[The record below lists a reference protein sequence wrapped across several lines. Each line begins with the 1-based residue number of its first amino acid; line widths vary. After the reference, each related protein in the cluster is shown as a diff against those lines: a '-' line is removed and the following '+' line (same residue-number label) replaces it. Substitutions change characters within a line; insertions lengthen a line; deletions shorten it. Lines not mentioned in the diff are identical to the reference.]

1 MMENP
6 SSERMNNSRP
16 MRVVAGALD
25 LQGEL
30 SIPQNARGIVL
41 LAEGSRNI
49 ERLTSFTELA
59 NAFQNAGLATLLVP
73 LLTEDEE
80 QIDSQ
85 TQFFRYNV
93 SILHQ
98 RIIGIANWLE
108 QFPETQNLSI
118 GYFGIGSV
126 GAAALIAAAER
137 PDSVHA
143 LVVRNGR
150 IDLAQPYLSH
160 VKAPTFLIAGE
171 SDNSALRKYQEA
183 LSQMP
188 IKLEANKKIENIVSS
203 AGLSETTETLKQ
215 VADLAGQWFARH
227 LVPIV

>member
-6 SSERMNNSRP
+6 SSERMNNSRLV
-16 MRVVAGALD
+16 RVVAGALE

-41 LAEGSRNI
+41 
-49 ERLTSFTELA
+49 
-59 NAFQNAGLATLLVP
+59 
-73 LLTEDEE
+73 
-80 QIDSQ
+80 
-85 TQFFRYNV
+85 
-93 SILHQ
+93 
-98 RIIGIANWLE
+98 
-108 QFPETQNLSI
+108 
-118 GYFGIGSV
+118 
-126 GAAALIAAAER
+126 
-137 PDSVHA
+137 
-143 LVVRNGR
+143 
-150 IDLAQPYLSH
+150 
-160 VKAPTFLIAGE
+160 
-171 SDNSALRKYQEA
+171 